1 MEVDVSDSL
10 VQWEKCLRVRVRI
23 DVTKKM
29 VRGKKITIEE
39 GESRYTSNMKDC
51 LTSTTDVVY

>member
-29 VRGKKITIEE
+29 VQGKKITIEE

>member
-39 GESRYTSNMKDC
+39 GESR
-51 LTSTTDVVY
+51 